1 MDKKE
6 LMLVNK
12 KEIELLFQKG
22 KVVKFFPLLLY
33 SMNSSKKKVLFS
45 VPKKKVRRAIDRN
58 RIKRQLRAIYFNLSS
73 QKNETKNNKT
83 IAFVY
88 ISSTKSSTLLLKDK
102 MKKLVDT
109 LH

>member
-22 KVVKFFPLLLY
+22 KAEKSFPLLLY
-33 SMNSSKKKVLFS
+33 SMNSSKNKVLFS

-58 RIKRQLRAIYFNLSS
+58 RIKRQLRAIYFNISS
-73 QKNETKNNKT
+73 RNIETKNNKT

-88 ISSTKSSTLLLKDK
+88 ISSTKSSTLLLKK
-102 MKKLVDT
+102 RMKKLVDT
-109 LH
+109 IH